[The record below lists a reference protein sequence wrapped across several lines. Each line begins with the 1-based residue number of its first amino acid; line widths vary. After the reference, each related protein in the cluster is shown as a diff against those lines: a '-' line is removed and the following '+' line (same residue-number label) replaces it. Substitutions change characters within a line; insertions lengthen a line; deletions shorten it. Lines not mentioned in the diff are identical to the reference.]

1 MCDLIINMDQVKL
14 LLADGSKEHT
24 QSLNNFFQNQS
35 GFEVL
40 STCFDGLQLLTT
52 LRDTQVDVLILDIFM
67 PKCDGLKV
75 LEELRQ
81 NSSLYKVPNRIIVL
95 TAFSNIRIMQ
105 KCSEYNVDYFMI
117 KPIDFNNLL
126 EVIYEL
132 RSHKPKIQTENIQFK
147 KEQIDLDT
155 EITNILHDI
164 GVPAHIRGYQY
175 IREAIK
181 MVYDDMEVLNAI
193 TRGLYPNLAL
203 KFKTTP
209 SRVERAIRH
218 AIEVSWVR
226 GNIETITKIFSYTI
240 SYNKSK
246 PTNSEFIAMIADK
259 LRLAHK
265 KNYNGHK
272 EALHA

>member
-1 MCDLIINMDQVKL
+1 MVELVSTMDPIKL

-24 QSLNNFFQNQS
+24 QSLHDFFQNQN
-35 GFEVL
+35 GFSVVT
-40 STCFDGLQLLTT
+40 TCCDGLQLLSI
-52 LRDTQVDVLILDIFM
+52 LRDTQVDVLVLDIFM

-81 NSSLYKVPNRIIVL
+81 NSSLYKIPNRIIVL

-105 KCSEYNVDYFMI
+105 KCSELNVDYFMI

-132 RSHKPKIQTENIQFK
+132 RSRKIKTPTEIIPYK

-246 PTNSEFIAMIADK
+246 PTNSEFIAMIADR

-265 KNYNGHK
+265 KNYNGYR
-272 EALHA
+272 EAMRA